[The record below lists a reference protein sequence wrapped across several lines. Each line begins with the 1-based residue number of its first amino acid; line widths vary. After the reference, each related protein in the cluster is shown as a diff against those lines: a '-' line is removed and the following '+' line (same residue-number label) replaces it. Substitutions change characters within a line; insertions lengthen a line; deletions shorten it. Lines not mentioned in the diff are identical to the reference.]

1 MEYMVEG
8 WMNGDGWVNGWM
20 NKWVIGWKD
29 KWMATSHNNTA
40 TSHNNTA
47 VCLYTYRV
55 QTQHGHNQTWTLCP
69 HLESWVIYGFV
80 LILRPGMKREHIISI
95 VSKKYRNDFIIS
107 AIIFIE
113 KGLSGGKYI

>member
-47 VCLYTYRV
+47 VYILTGSRHSMDI
-55 QTQHGHNQTWTLCP
+55 TKHGL
-69 HLESWVIYGFV
+69 FV
-80 LILRPGMKREHIISI
+80 RILNLG
-95 VSKKYRNDFIIS
+95 
-107 AIIFIE
+107 
-113 KGLSGGKYI
+113 